1 MYRFGLN
8 QVQEL
13 FVPFN
18 SVDRHGVPTDLKQS
32 NNTFCDKEHRGREV
46 RKWKMERYFSFSE
59 DFKRGGVRESE
70 SSKLVLGGRV
80 AGGEDSGTFGVLV
93 TEAGGSREEG
103 SKAGLDPAQ
112 GAAGEHVTWAGKGH
126 PKENRII
133 PMCAGCPIYK
143 MSAGGK

>member
-13 FVPFN
+13 LFRSTALTSAGSPQTLN
-18 SVDRHGVPTDLKQS
+18 RAIIHSVTKSTEAEKLG
-32 NNTFCDKEHRGREV
+32 NG
-46 RKWKMERYFSFSE
+46 KWNVIFLFSE

-112 GAAGEHVTWAGKGH
+112 GPLV
-126 PKENRII
+126 NI
-133 PMCAGCPIYK
+133 
-143 MSAGGK
+143 